1 MVFANV
7 TAHNAK
13 YCLLA
18 MLEKWKSPF
27 DTGKSFGVLLIDLS
41 MAFDCIFH
49 EVLFSKCHVYG
60 FSIAG
65 LSLIHNYLR
74 NRWHRTE
81 INISYIP

>member
-18 MLEKWKSPF
+18 IVYYPF

-49 EVLFSKCHVYG
+49 EVLFSKRHVYG

-65 LSLIHNYLR
+65 LSLIHNYLM